1 MRYGALSAAV
11 FVVVAA
17 ACGFPDPPTTPRS
30 ETPFVAPAQSPGSV
44 DSIPPSPTAL
54 PTLAA
59 KPEDYQEVTCV
70 NSAIGYEL
78 TYPASWFVHPPAEDV
93 SECALFGP
101 SEFTAET
108 ASAGEGASVFVF
120 QLGGPCL
127 EFDSIVDITDWAR
140 YSIDGYPAVRIDA
153 VAGDTRDRSY
163 IVNLRPDVAPVMT
176 EPRVIQPQASPP
188 ASDCEGGLGLWL
200 VAREGWPG
208 SFEENRAVLDRI
220 AAMLRIGQP

>member
-1 MRYGALSAAV
+1 
-11 FVVVAA
+11 
-17 ACGFPDPPTTPRS
+17 
-30 ETPFVAPAQSPGSV
+30 
-44 DSIPPSPTAL
+44 
-54 PTLAA
+54 
-59 KPEDYQEVTCV
+59 
-70 NSAIGYEL
+70 
-78 TYPASWFVHPPAEDV
+78 VHPPAEDV

-163 IVNLRPDVAPVMT
+163 ILNLRPDIAPVMT